1 MQTRLTTLALTL
13 LFVAPAFGV
22 TAGDDAP
29 DFTLPVLGSESTG
42 SLSATHG
49 KVRYIDFWASWC
61 APCRVSIPEI
71 VALQEELGGSRFEVI
86 GINVDERVGE
96 ALDFLDRFPV
106 NYENFSDP
114 DGAIA
119 QAYAL
124 RTMPMSFVI
133 DPEGR
138 VTLVHEG
145 FRRGDMET
153 IRAHI
158 VELLGQQG
166 TARR

>member
-1 MQTRLTTLALTL
+1 MHTRLTTLALTL
-13 LFVAPAFGV
+13 LFFTPVFGV

-29 DFTLPVLGSESTG
+29 DFTLQVLGSESTG

-61 APCRVSIPEI
+61 APCRVSIPQI
-71 VALQEELGGSRFEVI
+71 VALQADLGGNHFEVI
-86 GINVDERVGE
+86 GINVDERVGD
-96 ALDFLDRFPV
+96 ALEFLDRFPV
-106 NYENFSDP
+106 NYRNLSDP
-114 DGAIA
+114 IGTTAA
-119 QAYAL
+119 AYAL
-124 RTMPMSFVI
+124 QTMPMSFVV
-133 DPEGR
+133 DPNGR

-158 VELLGQQG
+158 VELLRQH
-166 TARR
+166 APEDP